1 MDTDK
6 SESAR
11 RAADDSSHGEIVV
24 RADEVDEAGTD
35 ISPITSNGDED
46 LSERVEARRQQDLQN
61 ASSPKPLANAALGA
75 PKPPVRPILRRDTSA
90 LPPPKQPPP
99 PAPPQQQDEAGNAAD
114 SLTLAQ
120 LKDIVKDLP
129 KLEPVA
135 YAYTYEDTRSLPEEL
150 EEWFQYTEEDR
161 DMLSRAEETFEEKIS
176 AFDFERPPAAST
188 STYPWLEL
196 PVECRDMFV
205 TRQLADL
212 ALLSPPT
219 IAENLEAVAYIAL
232 GVWKE
237 TAWLKDEVPAEDEHG
252 YEPPNDKY
260 RKTDGQLKWIVNAAE
275 MLCRLGTVPLLYDIM
290 RHIYD
295 NDESVASTPTEC
307 PFLWIAN
314 IWYRAFR
321 SAGSTLAPATE
332 DDMVSLKS
340 AKDRQMNAILTIL
353 YFLIESGRHQVAKGQ
368 DDTIR
373 RAVGM
378 NRIQVTGS
386 QITDITESCA

>member
-1 MDTDK
+1 MDATK
-6 SESAR
+6 SHSER
-11 RAADDSSHGEIVV
+11 GAANDSSHGEIVV

-46 LSERVEARRQQDLQN
+46 LSERVEARRKQDLQYG
-61 ASSPKPLANAALGA
+61 SSPKPLANAALDA
-75 PKPPVRPILRRDTSA
+75 PKPPVRPILHRETSA
-90 LPPPKQPPP
+90 PPPPKQPPP
-99 PAPPQQQDEAGNAAD
+99 PAPPQQQDESGNPAD

-176 AFDFERPPAAST
+176 TFDFETFPPATT

-196 PVECRDMFV
+196 PVECREMFV

-212 ALLSPPT
+212 ASLDPPT
-219 IAENLEAVAYIAL
+219 LTKNLEAVAYTVL

-237 TAWLKDEVPAEDEHG
+237 TACLKDEGPFEDEHD
-252 YEPPNDKY
+252 YEPPKDKY
-260 RKTDGQLKWIVNAAE
+260 RKTDGQLKWILNAAE
-275 MLCRLGTVPLLYDIM
+275 MLCRLGTVQSLYDVM

-295 NDESVASTPTEC
+295 HDQSVASRPAEC
-307 PFLWIAN
+307 PF
-314 IWYRAFR
+314 
-321 SAGSTLAPATE
+321 
-332 DDMVSLKS
+332 
-340 AKDRQMNAILTIL
+340 
-353 YFLIESGRHQVAKGQ
+353 H
-368 DDTIR
+368 
-373 RAVGM
+373 
-378 NRIQVTGS
+378 
-386 QITDITESCA
+386 